1 MLLYRLWEAEVGGS
15 GRRSAVDYADGLIE
29 VLVLGCR
36 LELWRS
42 CTCLTTTGFEVA
54 DYCYECYCTT
64 LTTFTFC
71 SFSLLSGRGGL
82 LEAVVGLKR
91 TTFFGLRTVT
101 LVLLVGLLVKGIVIF
116 GVAPL
121 DGGESRCVEAMSID
135 VVWPPSWL

>member
-1 MLLYRLWEAEVGGS
+1 MNGDSRVLGPEQVESTPWLAVIIMLPFLLFLLLASLRVLLYRLWEAEVGGS

-82 LEAVVGLKR
+82 L
-91 TTFFGLRTVT
+91 
-101 LVLLVGLLVKGIVIF
+101 
-116 GVAPL
+116 
-121 DGGESRCVEAMSID
+121 
-135 VVWPPSWL
+135 